1 MVTIMGSSVNL
12 LSRSVGFANPTEQG
26 YTYIS
31 GPELLFAGVLH
42 LALTLW
48 AGLHVPDTNPV
59 AATLQTQT
67 AHFAPVGGCHIGDD
81 AAHDDVLNRMAVG
94 TRHRH
99 DLLTE
104 QATPLIYIGLVT
116 AVCATVFLLPSHE
129 RTR

>member
-12 LSRSVGFANPTEQG
+12 LSRSVGFATRSVGFANSTEQG

-48 AGLHVPDTNPV
+48 TGLHVPEANPV
-59 AATLQTQT
+59 AATLQAQT
-67 AHFAPVGGCHIGDD
+67 AHLAPVGGCHIGDD

-99 DLLTE
+99 DLLTSSFS
-104 QATPLIYIGLVT
+104 V
-116 AVCATVFLLPSHE
+116 PSNISV
-129 RTR
+129 

>member
-1 MVTIMGSSVNL
+1 MTIMGSSVNL

-31 GPELLFAGVLH
+31 GPELLFAGVFH
-42 LALTLW
+42 LALTPG
-48 AGLHVPDTNPV
+48 AGMLVPKANPV
-59 AATLQTQT
+59 AAALQAQT

-99 DLLTE
+99 DLLSE

-129 RTR
+129 KTR